1 MTNKDEMIR
10 IFVSF
15 LKKTNSYAKF
25 RRNYC
30 HFIGYAKSFCFMS
43 YFKDMKCEDWVYW
56 AFFWA
61 STEEG
66 WDYWERINEL
76 WKLYLLPIKQEQ
88 KHLLDF

>member
-1 MTNKDEMIR
+1 
-10 IFVSF
+10 
-15 LKKTNSYAKF
+15 
-25 RRNYC
+25 
-30 HFIGYAKSFCFMS
+30 MS